1 MAGEKKLGKIIE
13 GFLEEEELAEEQY
26 LDLAN
31 ALNYFGYIP
40 ESKRVF
46 DIAIDEGRHK
56 EILKRILR
64 KLK

>member
-1 MAGEKKLGKIIE
+1 MAEEKKLRNIIE
-13 GFLEEEELAEEQY
+13 GFLEEEESAGEEY

-31 ALNYFGYIP
+31 ALNYFRYIP
-40 ESKRVF
+40 ESKKVF
-46 DIAIDEGRHK
+46 EIAIDEGRHK